1 MSRAAPRSSCHA
13 DGWYQR
19 AMLTSIF
26 GPVESAAASGGRAH
40 ERMKQVCKKFDYQKN
55 ETDFPRCSQNLDRTG
70 HRRHGRMLSERSALK
85 GQGTYADRTGC
96 DAYNKNST
104 VDRTRDTLSP
114 IRLPIHCG
122 AGLSLQSPLELHG
135 DIQMFGASSNFALC
149 AQSREGL
156 RWRWMAP
163 SWAHAASMLEAGS
176 WFAVIGTSRGAAT
189 TWRSSRTRA
198 SEGA

>member
-1 MSRAAPRSSCHA
+1 
-13 DGWYQR
+13 
-19 AMLTSIF
+19 
-26 GPVESAAASGGRAH
+26 
-40 ERMKQVCKKFDYQKN
+40 MKQSARSLIIRKN

-70 HRRHGRMLSERSALK
+70 HTRHGRMLSERSALK

-104 VDRTRDTLSP
+104 LSRQSTGHDTLSP

-135 DIQMFGASSNFALC
+135 DIQMFGANSNFALC

-163 SWAHAASMLEAGS
+163 SWAHAESMLEAGS